1 MKIMNQEALKIK
13 AHLVKGKE
21 KIPID
26 TKYSS
31 KYSLLIRSLNVNPFI
46 DGTEFS
52 RLVIQINGEEFELGP
67 CRLVSEPNIDGYDGR
82 LSFVDDVY
90 DLQRLFSDGRIVKL
104 QSAFVN
110 LPLLLAHKDKIK
122 QSFKDYTSDLTYD
135 LSVYKNLFDDLDAEY
150 SKEPKDI
157 QESIQRAI
165 INTEGRKFMHFLD
178 EKRHELEHVVAD
190 FSKEEHER
198 HGFYFRRQLWNI
210 IMCSPFMKRT
220 NLKPRGYSGDSEM
233 MRMIYLNDYE
243 GESTFSTLMHKHPL
257 EQSAAQA
264 VRNRRKLIVQ
274 TLSNIQNNYPILPRE
289 KLKVLSVAC
298 GSAFEMKDI
307 LLSAEDC
314 KKYHFTLLDQDRS
327 ALYEAATL
335 VDQMEKYLGAKI
347 EVDYLKASVRTM
359 LAIRQLIKKWGQFD
373 FIYSM
378 GLFDYLTP
386 PVATAVL
393 GNLYQLLKP
402 GGDILIGNFH
412 VSNLSRTYMEYWN
425 DWIIY
430 YRTEEEFMDLL
441 RDTSSAETSIF
452 FEDTG
457 CQMFLRVKKTG

>member
-104 QSAFVN
+104 QSSFVN
-110 LPLLLAHKDKIK
+110 LPLLLSHKDKIK

-274 TLSNIQNNYPILPRE
+274 TLSNIQSDYPILPRE

-307 LLSAEDC
+307 LLSREDC
-314 KKYHFTLLDQDRS
+314 EKYHFTLLDQDRS

-335 VDQMEKYLGAKI
+335 VDQMEKHLGAKI
-347 EVDYLKASVRTM
+347 EVDYLNASVRTM
-359 LAIRQLIKKWGQFD
+359 LATRQLIKEWGQFD

-393 GNLYQLLKP
+393 GRLCQLLKP
-402 GGDILIGNFH
+402 GGDMLIGNFH
-412 VSNLSRTYMEYWN
+412 VSNPSRTYMEYWN
-425 DWIIY
+425 DWVIY
-430 YRTEEEFMDLL
+430 YRTEEEFVDLL
-441 RDTSSAETSIF
+441 RDVSSMETSISF
-452 FEDTG
+452 DDTE
-457 CQMFLRVKKTG
+457 CQMFLHVKKTG

>member
-82 LSFVDDVY
+82 LIFVDDVY

-104 QSAFVN
+104 QNAFVN
-110 LPLLLAHKDKIK
+110 LPLLLSHKDKIK

-274 TLSNIQNNYPILPRE
+274 TLGNIQNNYPILPRE

-393 GNLYQLLKP
+393 GKLYQLLKP
-402 GGDILIGNFH
+402 GGDMLIGNFH
-412 VSNLSRTYMEYWN
+412 VSNPSRTYMEYWN
-425 DWIIY
+425 DWVIY
-430 YRTEEEFMDLL
+430 YRTGEEFVDLL
-441 RDTSSAETSIF
+441 RDAPSAETSIS
-452 FEDTG
+452 FEDTE
-457 CQMFLRVKKTG
+457 CQIFLHVKKTG